1 MIRRFRMSIE
11 NRILIPLV
19 SIVLIVMLGF
29 GTIFFVTE
37 YQVFLRAGQEQGTA
51 LAGYINADIDAGG
64 FWADPDA
71 LLQKYE
77 DCYKGDELFIYA
89 PDGTRLYGRRER
101 NPGDPG
107 EVVLA
112 ESAANRL
119 GWRVV
124 YSVDRKALI
133 LSIIEEQ
140 RYIILASIAML
151 IIIIQAGMLSA
162 YSISAPI
169 GELSETCAE
178 ISRTPSVYRPD
189 AVLEYTRRTDEIGML
204 AGAFRSMMES
214 MKGYTDQ
221 LTWTKALNESIVQN
235 LPVGLLVYD
244 VSGNMTFMN
253 AHAESM
259 LNVPDERDGEGR
271 SLKEIVAGIVRKG
284 DVLPPPAVLTGP
296 EGRIRNMEFGSW
308 KLTHPDTGE
317 DWGTLI
323 TIDDVTYQRHMEE
336 KISNDEKLA
345 YTGRLAADV
354 AHEAKNPLAGIRA
367 GLQVLNRKML
377 SDRDRLLCG
386 EMIREVDRV
395 NLLISNLVNIAR
407 QRESEKTWVSLNA
420 LCDELLLLYSK
431 VAENKGITF
440 SVSMESNLRIVA
452 DEQEIRQIFINL
464 VNNSFKAM
472 DGGGV
477 MIIGSRSEGGVTVI
491 VADDGRGMDAE
502 KLAAVMRGDRGG
514 LGLSI
519 VRRLTARNGGTF
531 RMESAPGE
539 GTRSILYF
547 SGSKGD
553 KT

>member
-491 VADDGRGMDAE
+491 VADDGCGMDAE

>member
-308 KLTHPDTGE
+308 KLTHPDTGG

-491 VADDGRGMDAE
+491 VADDGCGMDAE

>member
-477 MIIGSRSEGGVTVI
+477 MIMGSRSEGGVTVI
-491 VADDGRGMDAE
+491 VADDGCGMDAE